1 MGSPNSLG
9 DLRLSYDTLMIEP
22 TTCLAGLV
30 ISLTSLVVLSK
41 RPGRSR
47 EDAWGLELNLLL
59 DHIQGFKELRRQHT
73 PSPYSLRYVL
83 QIVTDWYSI
92 AKARLLEFKP
102 IRVSVGEAAI
112 GFLEMPLGNSPAGQ
126 KAWLAGTNRQV
137 EVINQTFNPPISPEA
152 RYPSGY
158 VHDLS
163 IIRGFFLPEITCPPG
178 YPVITGLGSYPAALD
193 GGPMFVIGLNAL
205 TRVWRQLEG
214 RGISKKAQE
223 CVARGSQC
231 LCDSERCNVG
241 LSILRRTQYDPDSA
255 QGFSGSVL
263 CLGKT
268 TDQTALALCFQN
280 FEGPLE
286 QGHCESDHANEYKN
300 SSWAYYKGGFVL
312 PEKIKT
318 SMIITVTPPPDLKF
332 RSMSEQHGART
343 S

>member
-1 MGSPNSLG
+1 MREAFPTAIGIRILNCGFAILLLYNNRKEAENALTMGSPNSLG

-137 EVINQTFNPPISPEA
+137 RA
-152 RYPSGY
+152 R
-158 VHDLS
+158 
-163 IIRGFFLPEITCPPG
+163 
-178 YPVITGLGSYPAALD
+178 
-193 GGPMFVIGLNAL
+193 
-205 TRVWRQLEG
+205 
-214 RGISKKAQE
+214 KK
-223 CVARGSQC
+223 
-231 LCDSERCNVG
+231 
-241 LSILRRTQYDPDSA
+241 
-255 QGFSGSVL
+255 
-263 CLGKT
+263 
-268 TDQTALALCFQN
+268 N
-280 FEGPLE
+280 FMYE
-286 QGHCESDHANEYKN
+286 N
-300 SSWAYYKGGFVL
+300 
-312 PEKIKT
+312 
-318 SMIITVTPPPDLKF
+318 
-332 RSMSEQHGART
+332 
-343 S
+343 